1 MTGPAVAHGR
11 LAGLDEIVDIG
22 RDRVRGGYSR
32 HLWDDADRT
41 LREWF
46 TARAAAQGLAVEQ
59 DRNGNLWAWWGEPGP
74 DAVVLGSHL
83 DSVPGGGEFDGPLGV
98 VSALDA
104 VAMLQAEGRVP
115 TRPCAVVVFAEE
127 EGSRFGVACLGSR
140 LLAGAIDPDRVRR
153 LTDAEGRTFAEV
165 AAAAG
170 ADPAHLGADP
180 ARLGRIGL
188 FLELHIEQ
196 GIGLADDGGPLAVAG
211 SILAHGRWRLDF
223 RGEGN
228 HAGTTRMADRRDP
241 MLAAARAVVAAR
253 DAAASAGDARA
264 TVGRL
269 HAVPGGTNVIA
280 SQVTAWLDARSGDDA
295 EVRALVDGIVDRAT
309 EAAASERCTLTVTE
323 ESYSGR
329 VRFDPDLRERLRAGL
344 GCVPV
349 LDSGAG
355 HDAGVLAGHVPTAML
370 LVRNPT
376 GVSHAPAEHAEL
388 ADCLAGVE
396 ALAGILRGLL

>member
-11 LAGLDEIVDIG
+11 LAGLDEIVDVG
-22 RDRVRGGYSR
+22 RDRARGGYSR

-46 TARAAAQGLAVEQ
+46 TARATRQGLDVEQ
-59 DRNGNLWAWWGEPGP
+59 DRNGNLWAWWGGPGP

-104 VAMLQAEGRVP
+104 VAILQAEGCVP

-140 LLAGAIDPDRVRR
+140 LLTGTIDPDRVRA
-153 LTDAEGRTFAEV
+153 LTGADGRTFAEV

-170 ADPAHLGADP
+170 ADPAQLGAEPD
-180 ARLGRIGL
+180 RLARIGL

-196 GIGLADDGGPLAVAG
+196 GRGLAGGGGRLAVAA

-228 HAGTTRMADRRDP
+228 HAGTTRMAERRDP

-253 DAAASAGDARA
+253 DAAAAAEDARA

-280 SQVTAWLDARSGDDA
+280 SQVTAWLDARSGDDDA
-295 EVRALVDGIVDRAT
+295 VRALVDEIVGRAT
-309 EAAASERCTLTVTE
+309 EAAASESCTVTVTE
-323 ESYSGR
+323 ESFSGL
-329 VRFDPDLRERLRAGL
+329 VRFDPDLRERLRASL
-344 GCVPV
+344 GGVPV

-355 HDAGVLAGHVPTAML
+355 HDAGILAARVPTAML

-376 GVSHAPAEHAEL
+376 GVSHAPGEHAEL
-388 ADCLAGVE
+388 ADCIAGVE
-396 ALAGILRGLL
+396 ALAGVLRGLL